1 MDTVP
6 DVFPIYD
13 TVRGEPMPIDE
24 FTDTYSD
31 DVLYLREGRTALLT
45 HPLRAEIPEL
55 CNASF
60 CRLYAIVMIGSIE
73 GMLERWRT
81 RDNLNILDAYFAQG
95 VTNGDRVKNLRAAFV
110 NNGINVNHDVFD
122 DYLAIK
128 YLRNAIMHASWET
141 QSGQL
146 KQEQI
151 DWIAARNFPTDTRKL
166 NAEHWQKIEWVNEN
180 MMFYIALT
188 GIANIQPR
196 PDLKDVGMPL
206 RPLPDTTGIIA
217 LTEWPRLYWSNL
229 ERISAVIG
237 EQIQAAALTPDHFWG
252 LGLTVEQIQAMPGN
266 DRKRRFFMSAK
277 AAAGSFEPLTS
288 LSGHAENA
296 ASCWSRYTQLVQE
309 FNDLT
314 AITVQDVVET
324 LRIIHDKKIFPK
336 NGILLEWR
344 DDIPEDIRH
353 QLIMHSFD
361 SIEPLSVDQIAAAHQ
376 VGAKAKRAI
385 PNIMPLSLFSIQLPI
400 LAPARAQEWAETAS
414 HIADVFEAGQ
424 SWYSFVE
431 CQPSPRDTVDFY
443 REMSRILRVE
453 AKNAS

>member
-1 MDTVP
+1 MA
-6 DVFPIYD
+6 
-13 TVRGEPMPIDE
+13 RAEPMPIDE
-24 FTDTYSD
+24 FTDTSSD
-31 DVLYLREGRTALLT
+31 DVIYLWEGRTALLT
-45 HPLRAEIPEL
+45 HPLRAENPEL

-73 GMLERWRT
+73 AMLDRWRT

-95 VTNGDRVKNLRAAFV
+95 VTNGDRVKSLRAAFV
-110 NNGINVNHDVFD
+110 NNGINVKNDVFD

-128 YLRNAIMHASWET
+128 YLRNAIVHASWET

-146 KQEQI
+146 KQDQV

-166 NAEHWQKIEWVNEN
+166 NEEHWQKIEWVNEN

-188 GIANIQPR
+188 GIPNIKPR
-196 PDLKDVGMPL
+196 PDLKDVGMSV

-217 LTEWPRLYWSNL
+217 LAESPRLYWSNL
-229 ERISAVIG
+229 SRISAVIG
-237 EQIQAAALTPDHFWG
+237 KQIQAAALTPDHYWG
-252 LGLTVEQIQAMPGN
+252 LGLTEEQIQAMPHN
-266 DRKRRFFMSAK
+266 DRKRRFFMAAK
-277 AAAGSFEPLTS
+277 AAAGGFEPLIS

-296 ASCWSRYTQLVQE
+296 ASCWSQYTRLVPE

-314 AITVQDVVET
+314 AITLQGIVET
-324 LRIIHDKKIFPK
+324 FRVIHDKKIFPK
-336 NGILLEWR
+336 NGMFPEWK

-353 QLIMHSFD
+353 QLIMHSFE

-376 VGAKAKRAI
+376 VGANAKRAI

-400 LAPARAQEWAETAS
+400 LAPTRAQEWAETAS
-414 HIADVFEAGQ
+414 YIADEFEAGQ

-431 CQPSPRDTVDFY
+431 CQPSPRDTIDFY
-443 REMSRILRVE
+443 REMSRMMSVE